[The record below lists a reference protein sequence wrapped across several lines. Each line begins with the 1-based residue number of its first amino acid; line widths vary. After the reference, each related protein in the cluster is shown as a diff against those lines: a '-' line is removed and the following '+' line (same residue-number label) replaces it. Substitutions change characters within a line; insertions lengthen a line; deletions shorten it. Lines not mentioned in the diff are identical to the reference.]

1 MNGFV
6 GVTDN
11 DWFSFLSQQPE
22 IDEVN
27 FWQPERHKA
36 FQRGRRSD
44 PMSFPVDLA

>member
-11 DWFSFLSQQPE
+11 DWFALLSQQPE

-27 FWQPERHKA
+27 FWQIHA
-36 FQRGRRSD
+36 II
-44 PMSFPVDLA
+44 